1 MRKGLLYGLVAEFL
15 EPQALLRA
23 AQAARFARYRRMD
36 AFTPYFVEG
45 VAEQLGVGMT
55 GVPLCT
61 WLCGVVGG
69 VTGYGMQYYSAVR
82 DYPLNVGGRP
92 LHSWPA
98 FIPITFELA
107 VLGAALGAALAMLI
121 FNGLPRLHHPIFETP
136 FFRERNGSHFY
147 LCIEA
152 RDRHFDLEKTR
163 AFLAAQSPQHIWE
176 VHTP

>member
-1 MRKGLLYGLVAEFL
+1 
-15 EPQALLRA
+15 
-23 AQAARFARYRRMD
+23 MD
-36 AFTPYFVEG
+36 AFTPYFVAG

-61 WLCGVVGG
+61 WLCGVIGG

-98 FIPITFELA
+98 FIPITFELT